1 MSNDSAEKNFTRR
14 SLATQILCN
23 WEPWRHRHVH
33 ETYPESFSLGY
44 FWFLLSGKLAR

>member
-1 MSNDSAEKNFTRR
+1 MTAPKKFHSPFLSNANFVQLGAMET
-14 SLATQILCN
+14 
-23 WEPWRHRHVH
+23 PYVH